1 MNDVTPEIY
10 LIEKAERPSLLLEFD
25 EAGFAS
31 YNSQR
36 KIYGR
41 FLFSL
46 QEQKDMRAMDDETA
60 NARLR
65 DGL

>member
-31 YNSQR
+31 YNPQR
-36 KIYGR
+36 KLYEQYS
-41 FLFSL
+41 FSL
-46 QEQKDMRAMDDETA
+46 QEQTHMREAMRATPGDH
-60 NARLR
+60 L
-65 DGL
+65 